1 MKAYAI
7 VLRNNETSERGFS
20 MLLSSSQRMNND
32 FEIERFDATHSK
44 NVIDQF
50 KKLFVD
56 WTWPWIG
63 EQLCFK
69 TGLTMSAYQTVD
81 PNKRVACFMSH
92 YRLWQKCVELDEEIL
107 ILEHDSL
114 FVKKLPADINLG
126 KFNIV
131 GVNDP
136 RGATRK
142 SREYY
147 NNIIHNNNDV
157 QPVPQIDAWNVP
169 QGLAGNSAYIIKPQG
184 AKDLIAKV
192 KEIGAWPNDALMCYQ
207 NISNLGVT
215 KTFYTK
221 VQGLPSTTTQ

>member
-7 VLRNNETSERGFS
+7 VLKNDITSERGYSF
-20 MLLSSSQRMNND
+20 LTSSSRNVKNE

-50 KKLFVD
+50 KKLLVD

-69 TGLTMSAYQTVD
+69 TGLTMSAYQTQD

-92 YRLWQKCVELDEEIL
+92 HRLWTKCVELDEPIL
-107 ILEHDSL
+107 VLEHDAV
-114 FVKKLPADINLG
+114 FTEKLPKDIDLG
-126 KFNIV
+126 NYNIV
-131 GVNDP
+131 GINDP

-142 SREYY
+142 SREFY
-147 NNIIHNNNDV
+147 NNVAHGKDSIVSI
-157 QPVPQIDAWNVP
+157 PKIDAWNVP
-169 QGLAGNSAYIIKPQG
+169 QGLAGNSAYIITPQG

-207 NISNLGVT
+207 NISNMGVT

>member
-1 MKAYAI
+1 
-7 VLRNNETSERGFS
+7 

-92 YRLWQKCVELDEEIL
+92 YRLWQKCVELNEQIL
-107 ILEHDSL
+107 VLEHDAQ
-114 FVKKLPADINLG
+114 FIKKLPADIDIG
-126 KFNIV
+126 SFDIV
-131 GVNDP
+131 GINDP
-136 RGATRK
+136 RGATRR
-142 SREYY
+142 SREFY
-147 NNIIHNNNDV
+147 NNIVHRENDV

-169 QGLAGNSAYIIKPQG
+169 QGLAGNSAYIIKPRG

-207 NISNLGVT
+207 NIANMGVT

>member
-32 FEIERFDATHSK
+32 FDIERFDATHSK

-92 YRLWQKCVELDEEIL
+92 YRLWQKCVELDEQIL

-114 FVKKLPADINLG
+114 FVEKLPTDINLG

>member
-7 VLRNNETSERGFS
+7 VLKNDMTSERGYSF
-20 MLLSSSQRMNND
+20 LTSSSHNVKNE

-63 EQLCFK
+63 QQLCFK
-69 TGLTMSAYQTVD
+69 TGLTMSAYQTQD

-92 YRLWQKCVELDEEIL
+92 HRLWTKCVELDEPIL
-107 ILEHDSL
+107 VLEHDAV
-114 FVKKLPADINLG
+114 FTEKLPKDIDLG
-126 KFNIV
+126 NYNIV
-131 GVNDP
+131 GINDP

-142 SREYY
+142 SREFY
-147 NNIIHNNNDV
+147 NNVVHGKDGIVSI
-157 QPVPQIDAWNVP
+157 PKIDAWNVP
-169 QGLAGNSAYIIKPQG
+169 QGLAGNSAYIITPQG

-207 NISNLGVT
+207 NISNMGVT

>member
-7 VLRNNETSERGFS
+7 VIKNNATSEKGFDQ
-20 MLLSSSQRMNND
+20 LWRSSEVVNND
-32 FEIERFDATHSK
+32 FEIERFDATTTD
-44 NVIDQF
+44 NVVDQF
-50 KKLFVD
+50 KKLFID
-56 WTWPWIG
+56 WTWPWMG
-63 EQLCFK
+63 TQLCFK

-92 YRLWQKCVELDEEIL
+92 YRLWQKCVESGEQIL
-107 ILEHDSL
+107 VLEHDAE
-114 FVKKLPADINLG
+114 FTQKLPSDIDPG
-126 KFNIV
+126 RFNIV
-131 GVNDP
+131 GINDP

-142 SREYY
+142 SREFY
-147 NNIIHNNNDV
+147 NTVVYGKDDI
-157 QPVPQIDAWNVP
+157 QSVPQIDAWNVP

-207 NISNLGVT
+207 NIANMGVT